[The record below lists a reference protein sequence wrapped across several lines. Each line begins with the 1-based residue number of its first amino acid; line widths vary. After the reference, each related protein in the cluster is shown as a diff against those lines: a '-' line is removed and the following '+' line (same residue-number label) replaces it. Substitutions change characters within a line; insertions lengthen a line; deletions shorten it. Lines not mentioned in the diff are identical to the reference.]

1 MLIIF
6 QKSKFAIRERVIEFA
21 LEKKD
26 AGPYW
31 DRLVKEKNKY
41 HWLKTDFNKWKDE
54 DESEDEEG
62 GQDLEEVTFF
72 CKYRFKL
79 SLFRGFYATKQP

>member
-1 MLIIF
+1 M
-6 QKSKFAIRERVIEFA
+6 IEFA

-31 DRLVKEKNKY
+31 DRLLKEKNKY

-54 DESEDEEG
+54 DESDNEEG
-62 GQDLEEVTFF
+62 GQDLEEV
-72 CKYRFKL
+72 
-79 SLFRGFYATKQP
+79 SRGFSWDFSDRRGRELTVMKLCISPAHWSDLIF

>member
-1 MLIIF
+1 
-6 QKSKFAIRERVIEFA
+6 VIEFA

-26 AGPYW
+26 GGPFW
-31 DRLVKEKNKY
+31 DRLIKEKNKY

-62 GQDLEEVTFF
+62 GGGHDLEEVGT
-72 CKYRFKL
+72 
-79 SLFRGFYATKQP
+79 SL